1 MIALEHISQSF
12 GERVLFDDVTFTI
25 NPHDRIGLV
34 GANGTGKSTLLRIIV
49 QREEPTSGKI
59 SKAKFV
65 TVGYLP
71 QECMFPSDKTV
82 FEEGKSAFEH
92 IVAIQERI
100 EEVQKQLL
108 TLDQSDP
115 SFQDVLEV
123 YGELQHRLEDFDVYR
138 MKSTIEEVFL
148 GLGFSNDDLRR
159 KTSEFSGGWQM
170 RIALAKLLLQ
180 KPNLLLLDEPTNHLD
195 LPSLQWLENFLRQ
208 YDGAIILVS
217 HDRAFLDALTT
228 KTIALSHQ
236 TLRIYEGNYSAY
248 RVEEEKQREILENQY
263 IQQQKYIEDTQEFI
277 DRFRYKATKARQVQS
292 RIKQLEK
299 LERITLDQHE
309 STIQFQFPPTPRC
322 GKSVL
327 ELHNVS
333 KLYDSKAI
341 LKDISLT
348 ISRGDKI
355 AVVGVNG
362 AGKSTLLRILAG
374 VESYDDGERTVGYNV
389 QLAYFAQHQADELD
403 PDLDVLTT
411 LENVAASE
419 SRVYLRTLLGS
430 FLFHGDDVFKKV
442 RVLSG
447 GEKSRLALAK
457 ILVQQAN
464 VLLLDEPTNH
474 LDMDSKEILQ
484 KALSDYN
491 GTLIIVSHDRAF
503 LDPLVSKVWEV
514 EHCQVKEYLGN
525 LTEYLQK
532 KQTPQQI
539 IIIEENKKQDTEV
552 PSIWHQQ
559 QQMKKARSR
568 EQRRLEK
575 QIAELETRI
584 ETLESQKS
592 KLEELLANPDKA
604 MEAGQDI
611 TTLSLEYQN
620 VQSSLETA
628 YSEWA
633 EITEALDRFT
643 EINGKT

>member
-12 GERVLFDDVTFTI
+12 GECVLFDDVTFTI

-34 GANGTGKSTLLRIIV
+34 GANGTGKSTLLRIIA

-138 MKSTIEEVFL
+138 MKSRIEEVFL

-228 KTIALSHQ
+228 KTIALSHR

-322 GKSVL
+322 GKNVL

-374 VESYDDGERTVGYNV
+374 VESYDDGERIVGSNV

-411 LENVAASE
+411 FENVAASE

-503 LDPLVSKVWEV
+503 LDPLISKVWEV
-514 EHCQVKEYLGN
+514 GNCHVKEYLGN

-539 IIIEENKKQDTEV
+539 IEDDKKQDTEV

-592 KLEELLANPDKA
+592 KMEELLANPDKA